1 MYMTKRFNVLS
12 LWPWNFMK
20 LLEIEA
26 RIISHI
32 SYQLPMYEKLLPF
45 STTNAMQPCSVV
57 SRRTQPCLPQIRSTT
72 YVRHTTAWA
81 PIVWH
86 KTILG
91 KQKLKKKRNFTPLGH
106 GDYTW
111 TFIVSTPTARHIFH
125 GPLPCGCHT
134 QMHNAPYH
142 PSIPHGC
149 QPTSVDA
156 SSTKLWG
163 FRAEAVETSVWRMLV
178 GRVHSSRKTIETSFL
193 LNPTPQKIIM
203 D

>member
-45 STTNAMQPCSVV
+45 STTNKIQPCSVV
-57 SRRTQPCLPQIRSTT
+57 SRRKQPCLPQIRSTT

-91 KQKLKKKRNFTPLGH
+91 KQKLKKKEISRLWGMGTTP
-106 GDYTW
+106 
-111 TFIVSTPTARHIFH
+111 
-125 GPLPCGCHT
+125 GPLLWVRPPRDIYSTG
-134 QMHNAPYH
+134 
-142 PSIPHGC
+142 PS
-149 QPTSVDA
+149 
-156 SSTKLWG
+156 
-163 FRAEAVETSVWRMLV
+163 LV
-178 GRVHSSRKTIETSFL
+178 GATHKCI
-193 LNPTPQKIIM
+193 TPRTTLPSLTGASLHQWMHPQQNSEVLELKP
-203 D
+203 